1 VLQKAVAANTG
12 MEYVVFDQSNA
23 DGARQLADASRERF
37 AKLNVVINNAGI
49 QRVEEKPLGVGF

>member
-49 QRVEEKPLGVGF
+49 QRVEKKPL